1 MGLGSK
7 RGMMWAGVMD
17 GQIAT
22 DDGKSIDDYTP
33 ITVALFTSKAE
44 AQKRYQKV
52 VRVDADA
59 LLRIDEITAS
69 D

>member
-17 GQIAT
+17 GQIAA
-22 DDGKSIDDYTP
+22 DEGKSIDDYTP
-33 ITVALFTSKAE
+33 VTVALFTSKAE

-52 VRVDADA
+52 VRVDANA
-59 LLRIDEITAS
+59 LLRIDEIPAS

>member
-1 MGLGSK
+1 
-7 RGMMWAGVMD
+7 MD
-17 GQIAT
+17 GQIAA
-22 DDGKSIDDYTP
+22 DEGKSIDDYTP
-33 ITVALFTSKAE
+33 VTVALFTSKAE

-59 LLRIDEITAS
+59 LLRIDEIPAS

>member
-17 GQIAT
+17 GHIAS
-22 DDGKSIDDYTP
+22 DDGKSTDEYTP

-44 AQKRYQKV
+44 ARKLYEKV
-52 VRVDADA
+52 IEIDADA
-59 LLRIDEITAS
+59 LLRIDKIQF
-69 D
+69 